1 MVRRF
6 TFALAALAL
15 LGVSA
20 CEKPAPQITISS
32 GGKVINVDASRYCF
46 DECRDH
52 SAKLKTIRVKSNS
65 TVTFDVPRR
74 VAHAGWLVQLRDQA
88 IFPEPRKDSHYTL
101 SIPAAAAVSL
111 PVTVVEAGA
120 DGAPTG
126 VWKLQFDIKD

>member
-20 CEKPAPQITISS
+20 CEKPAPQVTVSS

-52 SAKLKTIRVKSNS
+52 TAALKSIKVRGNS
-65 TVTFDVPRR
+65 TVTFDVPKR
-74 VAHAGWLVQLRDQA
+74 VAHAGWVVQVQGEP
-88 IFPEPRKDSHYTL
+88 IFREPRKDSHYTL
-101 SIPAAAAVSL
+101 SIPNAGEITL
-111 PVTVVEAGA
+111 PVTILQVGDSEAP
-120 DGAPTG
+120 DG
-126 VWKLQFDIKD
+126 VWQLQFDVKD